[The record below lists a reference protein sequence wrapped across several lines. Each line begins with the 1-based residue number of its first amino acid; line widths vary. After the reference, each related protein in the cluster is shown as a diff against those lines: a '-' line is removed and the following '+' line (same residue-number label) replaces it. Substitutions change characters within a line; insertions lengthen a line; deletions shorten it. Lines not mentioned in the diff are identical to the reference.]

1 MLLKLSDAETG
12 NSVSQGAK
20 DRYLI
25 CAIVFVDSEKAYSQ
39 LSMQQDGG
47 TKREMHLPFLV
58 PATFNP
64 QLHSPFLKVSHML
77 TPILLLPGGGGVEGA
92 FHGSNFWPTVLLP
105 IGSSTPHCH
114 FSFPCSFFHPPHF
127 PLTTSRPSKK
137 QDRAAIVVWSR
148 QQQDRLNKCLDYP
161 HCRRQDRRYS
171 YYCCYICPSSPTKSR

>member
-1 MLLKLSDAETG
+1 MFSMPMLLKLSDAETG

-77 TPILLLPGGGGVEGA
+77 TPILLLRGGGGLKELFMEATSG
-92 FHGSNFWPTVLLP
+92 PL
-105 IGSSTPHCH
+105 
-114 FSFPCSFFHPPHF
+114 FSFPLAAAPPTATFHFLALSSTH
-127 PLTTSRPSKK
+127 LT
-137 QDRAAIVVWSR
+137 
-148 QQQDRLNKCLDYP
+148 
-161 HCRRQDRRYS
+161 
-171 YYCCYICPSSPTKSR
+171 SP